1 MGIHDGHRQRIR
13 DKYIKSDIK
22 TFEDHEIL
30 ELLLF
35 YSVPYK
41 DTNEIA
47 HNLINHFGSLSG
59 VFSASVSELTKVEGI
74 TQNSAVLISM
84 IPKIMARATIKD
96 ISDISLDSVDA
107 LSAYCKSLFIGEV
120 FETLKV
126 ICLDQ
131 KLKVLGCETISGG
144 TTGTIEFSARKVIET
159 AFKYKSDIIALAHN
173 HPRGDISPSQADIA
187 ATNSLKTTLSAVGIK
202 ILDHIIVADG
212 NALSMKSEGVLFD
225 L

>member
-1 MGIHDGHRQRIR
+1 MGIHDGHRQRLR
-13 DKYIKSDIK
+13 DKYANAGLER
-22 TFEDHEIL
+22 FEDHEVL

-35 YSVPYK
+35 YSIPYR

-47 HNLINHFGSLSG
+47 HNLINHFGSIGG
-59 VFSASVSELTKVEGI
+59 VFSASVNELTKVKGI

-84 IPKIMARATIKD
+84 IPKIMVRVKIKGA
-96 ISDISLDSVDA
+96 SDIALDSVPT
-107 LSAYCKSLFIGEV
+107 LTAYCKSLFLGEV
-120 FETLKV
+120 VESLKV

-131 KLKVLGCETISGG
+131 RLKVLGCETISGG
-144 TTGTIEFSARKVIET
+144 TTGTIEFSARKIIET

-173 HPRGDISPSQADIA
+173 HPRGETSPSQADIA

-202 ILDHIIVADG
+202 LLDHIIVADG
-212 NALSMKSEGVLFD
+212 DALSMKGEGILFD